1 MLASPK
7 ALWDNCLTLIR
18 QHVSEQHF
26 NTWFKPIVF
35 ESYKPATKTL
45 LVRVPSTFF
54 YESLEANFVIRL
66 RQEVRLLQ
74 QENLKWMILIPN
86 LILS

>member
-54 YESLEANFVIRL
+54 Y
-66 RQEVRLLQ
+66 
-74 QENLKWMILIPN
+74 
-86 LILS
+86 